1 MSDQPSIPIP
11 LTPERRLTRIAAVLA
26 RGNTRLH
33 RAAEHSDPQN
43 LGDSRRPDLEVV
55 SEARL
60 YVLGR
65 PSHCATVAILGIEL
79 GVTVDDN
86 I

>member
-1 MSDQPSIPIP
+1 MSDQPSIPIR
-11 LTPERRLTRIAAVLA
+11 LTPERRLTRIAAILA
-26 RGNTRLH
+26 RGNMRLR
-33 RAAEHSDPQN
+33 RAADFSNPQN
-43 LGDSRRPDLEVV
+43 LGDSRQPDLEVV

-60 YVLGR
+60 CVLGR
-65 PSHCATVAILGIEL
+65 PSHCATVAIVGIEL